1 MTQNL
6 AVKQT
11 CQISIE
17 AAMRKLPPAKSTTL
31 DRMRDAAF
39 AEASRVESSQL
50 TLLAAGLIDVP
61 MPSQIQKRDDLF
73 GVVQLIDLIL
83 SDHVL
88 LDRIKERRRAQ
99 KAAAPAPVATGDE
112 EIEVAA

>member
-1 MTQNL
+1 
-6 AVKQT
+6 
-11 CQISIE
+11 
-17 AAMRKLPPAKSTTL
+17 MRRLPPAKPTTL

-39 AEASRVESSQL
+39 AELSRVESSQL
-50 TLLAAGLIDVP
+50 TRMVAGLIAAP
-61 MPSQIQKRDDLF
+61 MAEQMQKRDDLF

-83 SDHVL
+83 SDQVL

-99 KAAAPAPVATGDE
+99 KATAPAPVATGDE